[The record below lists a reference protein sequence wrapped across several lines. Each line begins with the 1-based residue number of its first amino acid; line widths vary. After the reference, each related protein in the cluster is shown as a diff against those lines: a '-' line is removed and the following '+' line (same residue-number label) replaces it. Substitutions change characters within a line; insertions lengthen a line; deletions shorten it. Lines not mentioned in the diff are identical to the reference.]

1 MLDRVALIID
11 KRKELSTRYKKLIES
26 IDIKVFVCD
35 SIKDSLDILTKY
47 EPDIVIISD
56 SIDDDQ
62 AENCKRLRVLSYSF
76 RPVLLAL
83 SKSAHMPDMINT
95 LNAGADDFLS
105 EPIEAEEFL
114 ARVNAHLRRHLESS
128 VNLTTKLFDSKI
140 SFQYLRRILLN
151 PSIKFYALLFD
162 INNFDFYRAV
172 YGDIAA
178 DKMLQTY
185 QAIITSAIDKD
196 DYLGHLGKEDFI
208 LVTQNP
214 NVEKIASFCIY
225 AFDKVAEKFYSKT
238 EKDSGFMLMKGNDSG
253 EKPVALVS
261 TSIGIVSNEYRTFSG
276 VKELVSTLIGVHKLA
291 KYEEHSTYVFD
302 RQKLT
307 SSEEIKILQKNLN
320 ILIIEPDEA
329 LSYLISTTS
338 GIYGFNAL
346 CYDFSEEVF
355 DLTEK
360 YDPAVI
366 LVDINED
373 NNIFNSSFCK
383 KLKTSENFSKIKI
396 IATSATH
403 NKLEILNSGA
413 DVYLPKPYDVLTL
426 FTWIKEMAEKFNE
439 TT

>member
-162 INNFDFYRAV
+162 INNFDFYRDV

-185 QAIITSAIDKD
+185 
-196 DYLGHLGKEDFI
+196 
-208 LVTQNP
+208 
-214 NVEKIASFCIY
+214 
-225 AFDKVAEKFYSKT
+225 
-238 EKDSGFMLMKGNDSG
+238 
-253 EKPVALVS
+253 
-261 TSIGIVSNEYRTFSG
+261 
-276 VKELVSTLIGVHKLA
+276 
-291 KYEEHSTYVFD
+291 
-302 RQKLT
+302 
-307 SSEEIKILQKNLN
+307 
-320 ILIIEPDEA
+320 
-329 LSYLISTTS
+329 
-338 GIYGFNAL
+338 
-346 CYDFSEEVF
+346 
-355 DLTEK
+355 
-360 YDPAVI
+360 
-366 LVDINED
+366 
-373 NNIFNSSFCK
+373 
-383 KLKTSENFSKIKI
+383 
-396 IATSATH
+396 
-403 NKLEILNSGA
+403 
-413 DVYLPKPYDVLTL
+413 
-426 FTWIKEMAEKFNE
+426 
-439 TT
+439 